1 MPGIVMECRGE
12 AGPEAWY
19 PDAVQR
25 ATCVPL
31 RNTKRGGGG
40 GQDARTWGI
49 KGEDETSIYSQ
60 AEVRETQ
67 RQIPSMLQGSMNL

>member
-40 GQDARTWGI
+40 GGGKMQELGEL
-49 KGEDETSIYSQ
+49 KGKMRPAFTH
-60 AEVRETQ
+60 R
-67 RQIPSMLQGSMNL
+67 LK

>member
-1 MPGIVMECRGE
+1 MPGILMECRGE
-12 AGPEAWY
+12 AGPKAWY
-19 PDAVQR
+19 PDAEQR

-31 RNTKRGGGG
+31 RNTKQG

-67 RQIPSMLQGSMNL
+67 HQIPSMLQGSMNL